1 MNDAATGLDAMA
13 AEWLRVVWR
22 ASWEGSLALL
32 LAWLFCSLLPGVTGN
47 LRCWVWRLAYM
58 KLLVALLLWQPI
70 DLPLLKARP
79 EIVAGAPASSP
90 TTRPGP
96 WDFRPPALLESPT
109 RSPMWSPAVGVPAS
123 RAAGQPIRFGTA
135 ACWLFVWLLGVGV
148 RGGHLA
154 VQWRS
159 LGRWRRACQA
169 GDDPRLT
176 ALAAG
181 LCRQFRIGR
190 PPAILVH
197 PTYGPFLLG
206 GPASAIVL
214 PSQLVCSASD
224 AELQLVLTHE
234 LAHLKRRDP
243 LWTSVV
249 VLAQTLFFFHPLVW
263 LGRRQ
268 YRLAQEAACDEM
280 TVRATGASVREYAEL
295 LLKVAL
301 GHRTNG
307 WSSGALGVLG
317 SGMALDRRITLL
329 QQLGTRSKRQAMLA
343 GTAAALVALGW
354 LAPWR
359 VVAQTLPPEAGKPA
373 PPPAEGERR
382 PGTSGA
388 GTGEA
393 GAAWEEMLLLQA
405 TRYLRLSSTQ
415 LQQLLPMARTAN
427 RQLSGLQL
435 REDKVRET
443 FRQIAL
449 RQRDALVAGRP
460 GSLQEQADAI
470 SMRENAR
477 RSRSETESSIVT
489 GSLTGLARLLT
500 PKQVERAFLLEQ
512 GLTPEG
518 EAREPALLDPAS
530 GFVTGPFGDAPVRA
544 FNGPGGAPGTRAF
557 NVPGGAAGN
566 PRATG
571 NPANLAQQLLQAQ
584 TQLSMLQQHLSEPDP
599 PFPPGAV
606 GRGVFVRDQGDG
618 KPPVVFRFGT
628 GTDLPAGAP
637 PPGGAP
643 PEVMD
648 PAAFRQHLTEE
659 AQALSRQVNDLRRQL
674 FKPDGGVPPE
684 QYEALLRPLA
694 RRLFLSTRFQEALEN
709 RLHGEN

>member
-1 MNDAATGLDAMA
+1 MNDAATGLDAVA

-22 ASWEGSLALL
+22 ASWEGALALL
-32 LAWLFCSLLPGVTGN
+32 VAWLLCSLLPGVTGN

-70 DLPLLKARP
+70 DLPLLEARP
-79 EIVAGAPASSP
+79 EVVAGVPARSP
-90 TTRPGP
+90 MKRPGP
-96 WDFRPPALLESPT
+96 RDFQTLTFPEFPT
-109 RSPMWSPAVGVPAS
+109 RSPMWSPAVGVPAP
-123 RAAGQPIRFGTA
+123 RAAGQPIRFGAA
-135 ACWLFVWLLGVGV
+135 ACWLFVWVLGVGV

-154 VQWRS
+154 VQWRRI
-159 LGRWRRACQA
+159 GRWRRACQA
-169 GDDPRLT
+169 GDDLRLT

-181 LCRQFRIGR
+181 LCRQFRIRR

-197 PTYGPFLLG
+197 PTYGPLLLG
-206 GPASAIVL
+206 GPASTIVL
-214 PSQLVCSASD
+214 PSDLVRSASD
-224 AELQLVLTHE
+224 VELQMVLTHE
-234 LAHLKRRDP
+234 LLHLERRDP
-243 LWTSVV
+243 LWNSVV

-268 YRLAQEAACDEM
+268 YRLAQEAACDEL

-295 LLKVAL
+295 LLKVAI
-301 GHRTNG
+301 GHRTKG

-329 QQLGTRSKRQAMLA
+329 QQLGTRSKRQVMLA

-359 VVAQTLPPEAGKPA
+359 VVAQTTSPDAGKAA
-373 PPPAEGERR
+373 PPPAAGERR
-382 PGTSGA
+382 PGTSGV

-415 LQQLLPMARTAN
+415 LQQLLPIARSAN

-435 REDKVRET
+435 REDKVLET
-443 FRQIAL
+443 LRQIAL
-449 RQRDALVAGRP
+449 RQRDALVAGRQ

-477 RSRSETESSIVT
+477 RSRSDTESSIVN
-489 GSLTGLARLLT
+489 GSLAGLARHLT

-530 GFVTGPFGDAPVRA
+530 GFVVGPFGDAPLRA
-544 FNGPGGAPGTRAF
+544 FNGPGGASTRAF
-557 NVPGGAAGN
+557 NGPGAAAGN
-566 PRATG
+566 PRAPA
-571 NPANLAQQLLQAQ
+571 NQANLAQQLLQAQ
-584 TQLSMLQQHLSEPDP
+584 AQLSMLQQHLSEPFP

-606 GRGVFVRDQGDG
+606 GGGVFVRDQGDG

-628 GTDLPAGAP
+628 GPDLPAGAP

-643 PEVMD
+643 PEMMD

-659 AQALSRQVNDLRRQL
+659 ARALSRQVNDLRRQL
-674 FKPDGGVPPE
+674 FKPEGGVPPE